1 VGTTIYGQSLLEN
14 ESDEVSAF
22 SKWFW
27 VKLRGQVRHADSA
40 MMISSMI
47 RKREKRTQTIDCYQ
61 RWSTIINSFFLLLWK
76 K

>member
-1 VGTTIYGQSLLEN
+1 MQVTIYGQSLLEN

-22 SKWFW
+22 SKWFS

-47 RKREKRTQTIDCYQ
+47 RKREKKDTDHR
-61 RWSTIINSFFLLLWK
+61 LLPK
-76 K
+76 MEHNY